1 MKQIEFVVFEDLKDC
16 KDSMLFSSDDGH
28 VAHIEQGNKR
38 VSLDVRGEVRVV
50 YKEQVYKD
58 ITQFPQEL
66 VDIIKSG
73 KLWNNEDVFVDMNNW
88 FEFMLIK
95 DNQTYDGIVC
105 EKNLNEMTNG
115 ELMDY
120 MVEILNN
127 MN

>member
-1 MKQIEFVVFEDLKDC
+1 MKHIEFVVFEDLKDC
-16 KDSMLFSSDDGH
+16 KDSMLFSSDDGQI
-28 VAHIEQGNKR
+28 AYIERGNKA
-38 VSLDVRGEVRVV
+38 VSLDVRGEVRVI
-50 YKEQVYKD
+50 YKDEVYKD

-66 VDIIKSG
+66 VDIIKAG
-73 KLWNNEDVFVDMNNW
+73 KLWDNEDVFVDMNNW

-95 DNQTYDGIVC
+95 DGQTYDGIVC

-127 MN
+127 MD